1 MIQKMPSARPRVVLP
16 WRKTNCL
23 GDLGVYRAPQEV
35 ISILPFVHFVYNGTK
50 FNLPGGLMEQSIV
63 AFLERVLPDA
73 TSIVVE
79 DFQQIAGGFSRETFK
94 CDARVTRGNK
104 EETMPLILRKDPPDV
119 EAILHTDRSVEHNL
133 IESLRLRT
141 TIPVS
146 QSYGYE
152 MDPKPFGQ
160 PAMIIE
166 RASGSG
172 QTSALFNGGVDEDQ
186 TESVIKHLCEVLV
199 ELHKCPINKIDPDG
213 ALTDPFGRG
222 IKIESWDIFM
232 DSTIEFF
239 ESSYPT
245 FNFDPI
251 LMIALDAVYT
261 LRRNKP
267 RPMPLAVVHGDFNP
281 ANFLYENGQ
290 VSALIDW
297 EASRVGD
304 PREDLGWMVLMD
316 VISNSHVMDYP
327 KKEGGFLSYYNKLT
341 GNDITPEELGYFTL
355 FGTMQIAV
363 PVQQFISRRVNKEY
377 MLLLPF
383 YVAQSSM
390 GAFPAMAQLMG
401 YAGVPA

>member
-1 MIQKMPSARPRVVLP
+1 MSTVHPR
-16 WRKTNCL
+16 RSSRFCHSF
-23 GDLGVYRAPQEV
+23 
-35 ISILPFVHFVYNGTK
+35 ISSTLVKKNIH
-50 FNLPGGLMEQSIV
+50 PGGLMEQSIV
-63 AFLERVLPDA
+63 AFLERILPDA
-73 TSIVVE
+73 TNIVVE

-94 CDARVTRGNK
+94 CEARVTRGST
-104 EETMPLILRKDPPDV
+104 EEVMPLILRKDPPDV

-172 QTSALFNGGVDEDQ
+172 QTSALFNGGADEDQ

-222 IKIESWDIFM
+222 IKIDSWDVFM

-327 KKEGGFLSYYNKLT
+327 KKEGGFLSYYNKIT

-363 PVQQFISRRVNKEY
+363 PVQQFVSRRVNKEY

>member
-1 MIQKMPSARPRVVLP
+1 
-16 WRKTNCL
+16 
-23 GDLGVYRAPQEV
+23 
-35 ISILPFVHFVYNGTK
+35 
-50 FNLPGGLMEQSIV
+50 MEQSIV
-63 AFLERVLPDA
+63 AFLERILPDA

-94 CDARVTRGNK
+94 CDARVTRSGK
-104 EETMPLILRKDPPDV
+104 EEVMPLILRKDPPDV

-146 QSYGYE
+146 QSYGFE
-152 MDPKPFGQ
+152 MDPKHFGE

-172 QTSALFNGGVDEDQ
+172 QTSALFNGGADENQ
-186 TESVIKHLCEVLV
+186 AESVIKHLCEVLV
-199 ELHKCPINKIDPDG
+199 ELHKCPISKIDPNG
-213 ALTDPFGRG
+213 ELTDPFHRG
-222 IKIESWDIFM
+222 IKIDSWDVFM

-245 FNFDPI
+245 LNYDPI

-267 RPMPLAVVHGDFNP
+267 RAMPLSIVHGDFNP
-281 ANFLYENGQ
+281 ANFLYKEGQ

-316 VISNSHVMDYP
+316 IISNSHVMDYP

-363 PVQQFISRRVNKEY
+363 PVQQFVSRRVNKEY

-390 GAFPAMAQLMG
+390 GALPAMAQLMG

>member
-1 MIQKMPSARPRVVLP
+1 MPTEPIFNIYMSWIIRL
-16 WRKTNCL
+16 
-23 GDLGVYRAPQEV
+23 
-35 ISILPFVHFVYNGTK
+35 HFEKVDH
-50 FNLPGGLMEQSIV
+50 PGGMMEQSIV
-63 AFLERVLPDA
+63 TFLERLLPDA

-94 CDARVTRGNK
+94 CDARVSRGGT
-104 EETMPLILRKDPPDV
+104 EEVMPLILRKDPPDV
-119 EAILHTDRSVEHNL
+119 EAILNTNREVEHNL

-146 QSYGYE
+146 RSYGYE

-166 RASGSG
+166 RASGNG
-172 QTSALFNGGVDEDQ
+172 QTSALFNGGEDEDQ
-186 TESVIKHLCEVLV
+186 AESVIKHLCEVLV
-199 ELHKCPINKIDPDG
+199 ELHKCPINKIDQDG
-213 ALTDPFGRG
+213 ALADPFKRG
-222 IKIESWDIFM
+222 IKIDSWDSFM

-239 ESSYPT
+239 ETSYST
-245 FNFDPI
+245 FNYDPV

-267 RPMPLAVVHGDFNP
+267 RPMPLAIVHGDFNP

-363 PVQQFISRRVNKEY
+363 PVQQFVSRRVNKEY

-390 GAFPAMAQLMG
+390 GALPAMAQLMG

>member
-1 MIQKMPSARPRVVLP
+1 
-16 WRKTNCL
+16 
-23 GDLGVYRAPQEV
+23 
-35 ISILPFVHFVYNGTK
+35 
-50 FNLPGGLMEQSIV
+50 
-63 AFLERVLPDA
+63 
-73 TSIVVE
+73 
-79 DFQQIAGGFSRETFK
+79 
-94 CDARVTRGNK
+94 
-104 EETMPLILRKDPPDV
+104 
-119 EAILHTDRSVEHNL
+119 
-133 IESLRLRT
+133 
-141 TIPVS
+141 
-146 QSYGYE
+146 
-152 MDPKPFGQ
+152 MDPKHFGE

-166 RASGSG
+166 RASGSV
-172 QTSALFNGGVDEDQ
+172 QTSALFNGGAYEYQ
-186 TESVIKHLCEVLV
+186 AESVIKHLCETLV
-199 ELHKCPINKIDPDG
+199 ELHKCPINMIDPNG
-213 ALTDPFGRG
+213 ELSDPFHRG
-222 IKIESWDIFM
+222 IKIDTWDSFM

-245 FNFDPI
+245 LNFDPI

-267 RPMPLAVVHGDFNP
+267 RAMPLSIVHGDFNP
-281 ANFLYENGQ
+281 ANFLYKDGQ

-363 PVQQFISRRVNKEY
+363 PVQQFVSRRVNKEY

>member
-1 MIQKMPSARPRVVLP
+1 
-16 WRKTNCL
+16 
-23 GDLGVYRAPQEV
+23 
-35 ISILPFVHFVYNGTK
+35 
-50 FNLPGGLMEQSIV
+50 MEQSMV
-63 AFLERVLPDA
+63 AFLQRTLPDA
-73 TSIVVE
+73 SRIE
-79 DFQQIAGGFSRETFK
+79 IENFQQIAGGFSRETFR
-94 CDARVTRGNK
+94 CDARVTRGAA
-104 EETMPLILRKDPPDV
+104 EEVMPLILRKDPPDV
-119 EAILHTDRSVEHNL
+119 EAILHTDRSVEHAL
-133 IESLRLRT
+133 IESVRLRT

-146 QSYGYE
+146 RSYGFE
-152 MDPKPFGQ
+152 MDPAPFGE
-160 PAMIIE
+160 PAMVIE

-172 QTSALFNGGVDEDQ
+172 QTSALFNGGDDEDQ
-186 TESVIKHLCEVLV
+186 AESVIKHLCEILV
-199 ELHKCPINKIDPDG
+199 ELHSCPVHKIDPDG
-213 ALTDPFGRG
+213 LLTDPFHRG
-222 IKIESWDIFM
+222 IKIDSWDSFM
-232 DSTIEFF
+232 ESTIEFM

-245 FNFDPI
+245 LNYDPI
-251 LMIALDAVYT
+251 LMIALDAILT

-316 VISNSHVMDYP
+316 VVSNTHVMDYP
-327 KKEGGFLSYYNKLT
+327 KKEGGFLAYYNKLT

-363 PVQQFISRRVNKEY
+363 PVQQFVSRRVNKEY
-377 MLLLPF
+377 MLLLPL

-390 GAFPAMAQLMG
+390 PALPTMAQLMG

>member
-1 MIQKMPSARPRVVLP
+1 
-16 WRKTNCL
+16 
-23 GDLGVYRAPQEV
+23 
-35 ISILPFVHFVYNGTK
+35 
-50 FNLPGGLMEQSIV
+50 MEQSIV
-63 AFLERVLPDA
+63 AFLERILPDA
-73 TSIVVE
+73 TSVVVE

-94 CDARVTRGNK
+94 CEARVTRGNK
-104 EETMPLILRKDPPDV
+104 EELMPLILRKDPPDV

-146 QSYGYE
+146 QSYGFE
-152 MDPKPFGQ
+152 MDPKHFGE

-172 QTSALFNGGVDEDQ
+172 QTSALFNGGADEDQ
-186 TESVIKHLCEVLV
+186 AESVIKHLCEVLV
-199 ELHKCPINKIDPDG
+199 ELHRCPINKIDPDG
-213 ALTDPFGRG
+213 ALADPFHRG
-222 IKIESWDIFM
+222 IKIDSWDSFM

-239 ESSYPT
+239 ETSYSSMNY
-245 FNFDPI
+245 DPI

-267 RPMPLAVVHGDFNP
+267 RAMPLSIVHGDFNP
-281 ANFLYENGQ
+281 ANFLYQDGQ

-316 VISNSHVMDYP
+316 VVSNTHVMDYP
-327 KKEGGFLSYYNKLT
+327 KKEGGFLAYYNKLT

-363 PVQQFISRRVNKEY
+363 PVQQFVSRRVNKEY

-390 GAFPAMAQLMG
+390 PALPAMAQLMG

>member
-1 MIQKMPSARPRVVLP
+1 
-16 WRKTNCL
+16 
-23 GDLGVYRAPQEV
+23 
-35 ISILPFVHFVYNGTK
+35 
-50 FNLPGGLMEQSIV
+50 MEQSIV
-63 AFLERVLPDA
+63 TFLERILPDA

-79 DFQQIAGGFSRETFK
+79 DFQQVAGGFSRETFM
-94 CDARVTRGNK
+94 CDARVTRGST
-104 EETMPLILRKDPPDV
+104 EEVMPLILRKDPPDV

-172 QTSALFNGGVDEDQ
+172 QTSALFNGGADEDQ
-186 TESVIKHLCEVLV
+186 AESVIKHLCEVLV

-213 ALTDPFGRG
+213 ALTDPFHRG
-222 IKIESWDIFM
+222 IKIDSWDSFM

-239 ESSYPT
+239 ESSYKT
-245 FNFDPI
+245 LNYDPI
-251 LMIALDAVYT
+251 IMVLLDATYT

-267 RPMPLAVVHGDFNP
+267 RPMPLSVVHGDFNP
-281 ANFLYENGQ
+281 ANFLYKDGQ

-297 EASRVGD
+297 EASRIGD

-316 VISNSHVMDYP
+316 VYSNTHVMDYP
-327 KKEGGFLSYYNKLT
+327 KKEGGFLAYYNKLT
-341 GNDITPEELGYFTL
+341 GNDITPEELGYFML
-355 FGTMQIAV
+355 FGTMEISV
-363 PVQQFISRRVNKEY
+363 PVQQFVARRVNKEY
-377 MLLLPF
+377 MLLLPL
-383 YVAQSSM
+383 YVAQTSM
-390 GAFPAMAQLMG
+390 AVMPAIAQAMG
-401 YAGVPA
+401 YAEVSA